1 MNWDVA
7 AALGEIIGAVA
18 VVISLLYLSRQIK
31 TSNRLAEA
39 EAWRASTH
47 AVTSLNAAF
56 GVNPRF
62 DQLVT
67 RVMQGEDVDS
77 FDIDDA
83 SIMTAYMASVGN
95 VYEQVFREVR
105 AGVLDQRALDEFFVG
120 RFLFE
125 SQFFRTKWVA
135 FLRHLWSDSFVEWV
149 EKTHDMTLSGGQ
161 DAQLE
166 RPAS

>member
-1 MNWDVA
+1 MNWEIV
-7 AALGEIIGAVA
+7 AALGEIVGAAA
-18 VVISLLYLSRQIK
+18 VVMSLLYLSRQVR

-39 EAWRASTH
+39 EAWRSSTH

-62 DQLVT
+62 DQLVS
-67 RVMQGEDVDS
+67 RVMQGDDVAS
-77 FDIDDA
+77 FEIDDA

-105 AGVLDQRALDEFFVG
+105 SGVLDQRALEEFFVG

-125 SQFFRTKWVA
+125 SPFFRTKWSA
-135 FLRHLWSDSFVEWV
+135 FLKHLWSDSFVEWV
-149 EKTHDMTLSGGQ
+149 ERTHDMRLPGK
-161 DAQLE
+161 E
-166 RPAS
+166 MRNFPAEP